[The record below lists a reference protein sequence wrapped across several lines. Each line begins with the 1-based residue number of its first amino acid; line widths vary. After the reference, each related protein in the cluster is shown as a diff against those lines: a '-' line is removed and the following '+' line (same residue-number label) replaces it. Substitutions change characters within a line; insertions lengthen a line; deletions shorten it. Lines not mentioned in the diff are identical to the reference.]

1 MQKTPLWRVEGHCHH
16 LSFSQVLLRSK
27 STENLPSHIRPP
39 ASCARGEMPPAFLC
53 VMAGRIFLWVQA
65 QDIRRKDD
73 DNDQRVKATAG
84 IVG

>member
-1 MQKTPLWRVEGHCHH
+1 
-16 LSFSQVLLRSK
+16 
-27 STENLPSHIRPP
+27 
-39 ASCARGEMPPAFLC
+39 MPPAFLG

-84 IVG
+84 IM